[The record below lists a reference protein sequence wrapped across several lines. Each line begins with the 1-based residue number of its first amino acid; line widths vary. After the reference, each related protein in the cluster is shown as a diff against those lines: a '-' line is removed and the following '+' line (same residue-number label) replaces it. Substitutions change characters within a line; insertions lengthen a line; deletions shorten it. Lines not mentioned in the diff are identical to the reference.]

1 MKVLDV
7 STPLSWRG
15 GEQQLAYLLEELP
28 TNDVNQMVVCPV
40 VSAMEDYCKRKSVQY
55 FVFKKGFLSD
65 LFLAKE
71 IANICREEKIDL
83 AHLHDSHAHTAA
95 VLSCLFYGN
104 KASLILSRKVDF
116 PIGGSL
122 FSAYKYNHPSIKK
135 IICVSEKIKV
145 IMAPEIRNKSLLAMV
160 HDGIDLARFTFQ
172 NTNILR
178 KQYNVPADELIV
190 ANVAAIAP
198 HKDYF
203 TFVDT
208 AELLLRKNFKAK
220 FFIIGDGPEKKQIE
234 KYIAYKNL
242 QKEIILTGFRND
254 IPQILPEIDVFL
266 FTSKTEGLG
275 SSILDAFACRV
286 PVAATAAG
294 GVPEIVI
301 NEKTGLLSSVRNP
314 NQLAENILRLT
325 ADSHLRN
332 TLVEN
337 AAQFVRNFS
346 KENTAKKTF
355 EIYKEVLS
363 V

>member
-1 MKVLDV
+1 MNVLHV

-28 TNDVNQMVVCPV
+28 SNEVNQMVVCPES
-40 VSAMEDYCKRKSVQY
+40 SAMEEYCKKKSVLY
-55 FVFKKGFLSD
+55 FTFKKGFLSD
-65 LFLAKE
+65 LFLAKQ
-71 IANICREEKIDL
+71 IAHVCREQKIDL
-83 AHLHDSHAHTAA
+83 VHLHDSHAHTAA
-95 VLSCLFYGN
+95 VLSCTVFQN
-104 KASLILSRKVDF
+104 KTPLVLSRKVDF
-116 PIGGSL
+116 PIGGNI
-122 FSAYKYNHPSIKK
+122 FSSYKYNHPSIRK
-135 IICVSEKIKV
+135 IICVSEKIKEIV
-145 IMAPEIRNKSLLAMV
+145 TPEIHNKLLLSV
-160 HDGIDLARFTFQ
+160 VYDGIDLAKFTFQ
-172 NTNILR
+172 NAHVLR
-178 KQYNVPADELIV
+178 KQYNVPEDELIV

-220 FFIIGDGPEKKQIE
+220 YFIIGDGPERKTIE
-234 KYIAYKNL
+234 KYIADKNL
-242 QKEIILTGFRND
+242 QEKIILTGFRND
-254 IPQILPEIDVFL
+254 IPQILPKVDIFL

-286 PVAATAAG
+286 PVVATAAG

-301 NEKTGLLSSVRNP
+301 HEKTGLLSPVNSP
-314 NQLAENILRLT
+314 DQLAENVLRIY
-325 ADSHLRN
+325 ADSNLRN

-346 KENTAKKTF
+346 KSNTAKKTF

-363 V
+363 R